1 MPDSAAIR
9 AGNAYVQ
16 ISAKESLARGLAK
29 AQSKLDAFA
38 SKAQSAFVTSA
49 AVAAPFGVAT
59 KTFSDFDDQMR
70 LVQGVTGA
78 TGEQFDSLVAKAQEL
93 GRTTS
98 WTASQVAEGMTSLG
112 RAGFKSD
119 EINASIGSVMDLAR
133 ATGTEIGPATDIA
146 GNALRAFGLDASQ
159 MERVCDVLATT
170 ANGSAQTL
178 EDLGEAFKY
187 VAPIAASSG
196 ESLEDTAKTVGAL
209 ANFGVKGSQAGTV
222 IKAIETRMASNAGA
236 QATYAE
242 LGIDTR
248 DAEGNLRKVS
258 DVLADLGKAIGD
270 MPTGEKLEKIKSVFG
285 QYGLAAV
292 SLTSSS
298 FEDLNKAIDESEG
311 SARRTAE
318 TMDDGL
324 GGSVRI
330 AKSAVEGLAIAFGTT
345 VAPTVQ
351 KFAES
356 IQNAAGALTRFTNAH
371 PALITALTKFGG
383 GLLTVQGALLI
394 GAKTISM
401 MISSYRMLASGI
413 SGVFNVVG
421 KLAGLFTGASTAA
434 SANAVAAGSAATAN
448 AALAT
453 SETQVAVA
461 SNASAA
467 AQMRTAAA
475 ANSARAATLARVAA
489 IAGIAVAVAG
499 AVAAL
504 EYYCGAEAR
513 ASKAAAKA
521 SAAAAERVRSNEEEA
536 EQSKQLFARLEELG
550 SKAELTNA
558 EFEEGKIIAD
568 QLQKTYG
575 DLGIVID
582 ENAKKF
588 GNLTVAANNFN
599 EAIAAQSVK
608 DKEFQLRQ
616 EQAEAEALRH
626 EYDSYMN
633 KSVKGWWKEF
643 KGVFSGEGVAERAG
657 DIQARLREIQH
668 NRQKLQNEIDLTK
681 AQHKSLQDQSFFD
694 RRQARADMQQ
704 YREATRPPFEPPK
717 DVAVTYVPKISADSL
732 PAIEM
737 PGGDAA
743 LDELAKQTEESR
755 RQTETLRQIMNNT
768 APDDSDYI

>member
-1 MPDSAAIR
+1 MPGASAIK
-9 AGNAYVQ
+9 AG
-16 ISAKESLARGLAK
+16 
-29 AQSKLDAFA
+29 
-38 SKAQSAFVTSA
+38 SAFVLLSIKDSLTRDLKAAQGKLDSFTSSAGSKMQNALASA
-49 AVAAPFGVAT
+49 APLAKSAQI
-59 KTFSDFDDQMR
+59 FSEFDDQMR
-70 LVQGVTGA
+70 LVQGVTGS
-78 TGEQFDSLVAKAQEL
+78 TGAQFETLTETAKEL

-98 WTASQVAEGMTSLG
+98 WTAAQVAEGMVSLG

-133 ATGTEIGPATDIA
+133 ATGTEIGAATDIA
-146 GNALRAFGLDASQ
+146 GNALRAFNLPASE
-159 MERVCDVLATT
+159 MGRVCDVLAAT

-187 VAPIAASSG
+187 VAPIAASTG

-222 IKAIETRMASNAGA
+222 IKAIQTRMASDAGA

-248 DAEGNLRKVS
+248 DAEGNLRKVH
-258 DVLADLGKAIGD
+258 DVLTDLGAALQN
-270 MPTGEKLEKIKSVFG
+270 MPSGERLEKIKSVFG
-285 QYGLAAV
+285 QYGLSGV
-292 SLTSSS
+292 SLTTSN
-298 FEDLNKAIDESEG
+298 FKELNAAIDGSSGTAARVAEAMDAGIGG
-311 SARRTAE
+311 SARK
-318 TMDDGL
+318 
-324 GGSVRI
+324 
-330 AKSAVEGLAIAFGTT
+330 AKSAVEGLAIAIGDALVPHITELT
-345 VAPTVQ
+345 AAVQ
-351 KFAES
+351 
-356 IQNAAGALTRFTNAH
+356 AASGW
-371 PALITALTKFGG
+371 LTKFSEEHPQ
-383 GLLTVQGALLI
+383 TVKWI
-394 GAKTISM
+394 G
-401 MISSYRMLASGI
+401 RLASAFVGLSGAAYVGGKAVSALVSVFRTGAAAVEWI
-413 SGVFNVVG
+413 SGAVKSF
-421 KLAGLFTGASTAA
+421 AGATQAA
-434 SANAVAAGSAATAN
+434 SALASA
-448 AALAT
+448 
-453 SETQVAVA
+453 ETQVVVA

-467 AQMRTAAA
+467 AQMRTATA
-475 ANSARAATLARVAA
+475 ANTARAATLARVAA

-616 EQAEAEALRH
+616 EKAEEEALRR
-626 EYDSYMN
+626 EYESYMN
-633 KSVKGWWKEF
+633 KSAKGWWKEF
-643 KGVFSGEGVAERAG
+643 KGVFSGEGVAERAEN
-657 DIQARLREIQH
+657 IQARLREIQH
-668 NRQKLQNEIDLTK
+668 NRRKLQDEIDLTK
-681 AQHKSLQDQSFFD
+681 AQHSSLQDQSFFD
-694 RRQARADMQQ
+694 RRQARAEMQQ
-704 YREATRPPFEPPK
+704 YREATRPPVLPQNVSVEYSVPQPPQ
-717 DVAVTYVPKISADSL
+717 VNVQPVSASD
-732 PAIEM
+732 PAAGEERRRQTDEM
-737 PGGDAA
+737 
-743 LDELAKQTEESR
+743 R
-755 RQTETLRQIMNNT
+755 RQTETLRQIMYNT
-768 APDDSDYI
+768 TPDEDSDYF